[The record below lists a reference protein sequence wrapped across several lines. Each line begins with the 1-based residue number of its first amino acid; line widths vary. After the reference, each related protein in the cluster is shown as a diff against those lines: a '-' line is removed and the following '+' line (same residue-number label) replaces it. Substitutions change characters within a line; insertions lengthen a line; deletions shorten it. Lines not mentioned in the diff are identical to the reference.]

1 LETARKAGRN
11 SAGAA
16 CAPEPVAEQEAL
28 AAAPATAFARLQKE
42 WMKEHINK
50 PRSKTAIAGF
60 SAMRKSQRH
69 RAA

>member
-1 LETARKAGRN
+1 
-11 SAGAA
+11 
-16 CAPEPVAEQEAL
+16 VAEQEAL